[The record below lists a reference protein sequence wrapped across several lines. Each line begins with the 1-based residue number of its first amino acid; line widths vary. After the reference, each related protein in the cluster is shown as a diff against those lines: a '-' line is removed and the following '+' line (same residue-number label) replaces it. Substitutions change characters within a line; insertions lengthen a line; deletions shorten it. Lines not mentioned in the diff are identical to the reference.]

1 MLKDSLT
8 IKSIGLMKKGLDTAG
23 LRHDV
28 ISNNIAN
35 INTPGFKR
43 SSVLF
48 SEELSKASN
57 RGLEAKLLDPKHIP
71 FKGGS
76 NKAQS
81 KVVIEN
87 DTIYRNDLNNVDLNQ
102 EMADLEKNTL
112 YYNAIAQRM
121 GSGFR
126 LLNSV
131 IQGGGK

>member
-1 MLKDSLT
+1 MT
-8 IKSIGLMKKGLDTAG
+8 IKSIELMKKGLDTAG

-48 SEELSKASN
+48 SEELSKASGK
-57 RGLEAKLLDPKHIP
+57 GLEAKLLHPKHIS
-71 FKGGS
+71 FGGKS
-76 NKAQS
+76 NETQP

-112 YYNAIAQRM
+112 YYNVIAQRI
-121 GSGFR
+121 GSKFR
-126 LLNSV
+126 MLNTV

>member
-1 MLKDSLT
+1 MFKDSVA
-8 IKSIGLMKKGLDTAG
+8 IKSIELMKRGLDTAG
-23 LRHDV
+23 LRHEV

-48 SEELSKASN
+48 SDELSKASGK
-57 RGLEAKLLDPKHIP
+57 GLEAKLLHPKHIP
-71 FKGGS
+71 FGGKR
-76 NKAQS
+76 NETQP

-112 YYNAIAQRM
+112 YYNAIAGRM